1 MKPGDKVICVDD
13 TFPSGVGPQGIRAG
27 AEYTV
32 RSVGSYVHPLDG
44 AYRGVRLEEVVRGE
58 DPAGYCEPDLPFRAS
73 RFRPVVSG
81 VSKRELEEV
90 V

>member
-1 MKPGDKVICVDD
+1 MKPGDKVICIDD
-13 TFPSGVGPQGIRAG
+13 TFPSGVGLQGIRAG
-27 AEYTV
+27 EEYTV
-32 RSVGSYVHPLDG
+32 RSIGHYAHAIDG

-81 VSKRELEEV
+81 ASKRELEEV